1 MLQLPETLSSLKNT
15 LLYLGVARCQL
26 TSLGNLE
33 KLTKLLY
40 LDARNNSLTSVS
52 KEIKTMIK
60 ETDGFESY
68 FSGNPVCASDT
79 ELNCTELCT
88 EYCWSH
94 TGFGNGVCDSTCD
107 SPKCQFDGG
116 DCV

>member
-1 MLQLPETLSSLKNT
+1 MIKRQVDVRLM
-15 LLYLGVARCQL
+15 
-26 TSLGNLE
+26 
-33 KLTKLLY
+33 KLIKT
-40 LDARNNSLTSVS
+40 

-60 ETDGFESY
+60 AKNEFESY
-68 FSGNPVCASDT
+68 FSGNPVCASDP
-79 ELNCTELCT
+79 ELNCTTLCT